1 MLRPLMVLAL
11 LVAASAPALPAAWAT
26 RDAARAGADDE
37 SARLGA
43 PVSTGGGHAECELGK
58 GKWLGL
64 RARRE
69 PMLLWARGRVLRVTA
84 PHARRARPKPSLRR
98 ARKLRRRCAPRMR
111 DDSDDP

>member
-11 LVAASAPALPAAWAT
+11 LVAASAPSLPAAWAT
-26 RDAARAGADDE
+26 RDARSGVDDE

-43 PVSTGGGHAECELGK
+43 PVSTGGGQAESELGK
-58 GKWLGL
+58 AKWLGM

-69 PMLLWARGRVLRVTA
+69 PMLLWMRGGVLRIAT
-84 PHARRARPKPSLRR
+84 PCARRARPKPLLSRT
-98 ARKLRRRCAPRMR
+98 RKLRRRCAPRMR

>member
-26 RDAARAGADDE
+26 RDAPRAGADDE

-43 PVSTGGGHAECELGK
+43 PVSTGGGHAEPELGK
-58 GKWLGL
+58 ATWLGL
-64 RARRE
+64 RPRRE
-69 PMLLWARGRVLRVTA
+69 PILFWARGRVLRLTA
-84 PHARRARPKPSLRR
+84 HHARRARPKPNLRR
-98 ARKLRRRCAPRMR
+98 TRPLRRRCAPRMR